1 LAKQGCFGN
10 GVCHE
15 IAREQY
21 EKLLEPLST
30 VFSHNYQYL
39 IGNLPERLGGEY
51 MLYDLKDFTEKE
63 AHVGHIIDIEVATN
77 ATEYYGLTAQR
88 LQEWCEHDSSFCV
101 VSERKKQHLGH
112 FIIVKIKNRVA
123 EEIAHYKRSEFSLRS
138 EDFCRADE
146 HGTFF
151 IHALYGRSPKI
162 AALLNVEAYL
172 HLFDHIDT
180 VDNVMIFS
188 TRTDGVLLTR
198 DYGIKE
204 VAHGVD
210 EEYEFEWHG
219 MLSPA
224 EDILFS
230 DTIIKLIF

>member
-1 LAKQGCFGN
+1 LHA
-10 GVCHE
+10 
-15 IAREQY
+15 
-21 EKLLEPLST
+21 
-30 VFSHNYQYL
+30 
-39 IGNLPERLGGEY
+39 
-51 MLYDLKDFTEKE
+51 
-63 AHVGHIIDIEVATN
+63 
-77 ATEYYGLTAQR
+77 
-88 LQEWCEHDSSFCV
+88 
-101 VSERKKQHLGH
+101 
-112 FIIVKIKNRVA
+112 
-123 EEIAHYKRSEFSLRS
+123 

-172 HLFDHIDT
+172 HLFAHIDT

-230 DTIIKLIF
+230 DTIVKLIF